1 MLVEQALLA
10 GAGAVAGLVS
20 GVLVAIAMAPLVM
33 LTPAATRPV
42 PLPIPQI
49 DWWRSSGTAVLLLA
63 IAFGLSALATAGA
76 RGRMAA
82 AQTRLGAD
90 R

>member
-1 MLVEQALLA
+1 
-10 GAGAVAGLVS
+10 
-20 GVLVAIAMAPLVM
+20 
-33 LTPAATRPV
+33 
-42 PLPIPQI
+42 
-49 DWWRSSGTAVLLLA
+49 VLLLA